1 MIKRFLIHILSG
13 YKPIPSDFWS
23 VNISR
28 RMFHVSAS
36 PLQGFPFPAPFI
48 FFAAPSILMISLWE
62 GMPNPQSRNLDSY
75 TSVHLLSCPSHPTFL
90 TEQNLCERLCLT
102 LEFFLAFLSLISRL
116 FLPFSSLP
124 LLLTDMRVKGN
135 HHHHYISIWLSSVF
149 WYENNI

>member
-90 TEQNLCERLCLT
+90 TEKDLWERPR
-102 LEFFLAFLSLISRL
+102 LASKFYFSLL
-116 FLPFSSLP
+116 FLNLPLHLNP
-124 LLLTDMRVKGN
+124 LLLTGMRVRDN
-135 HHHHYISIWLSSVF
+135 HHHHQ
-149 WYENNI
+149 N